1 MKAVNNDS
9 FDNSWFNPGRGRF
22 IQLIWYIVNAVL
34 FNSYLFPFSYLKK
47 IILNL
52 FGARIGI
59 GEVIKPKVSIKYPW
73 KLSVGDYSW
82 IGENVWIDNLASVSI
97 GATCCLSQGAML
109 LTGNHN
115 YKKTTFDLMI
125 DEIILENGVW
135 IGSQSTV
142 CPKVTC
148 KSHSILSV
156 GSVATSNL
164 EPYSVYQGNPAV
176 FIKLRV
182 IE

>member
-9 FDNSWFNPGRGRF
+9 FDNSWFNPRRGRF

-59 GEVIKPKVSIKYPW
+59 GVVIKPKVNIKYPW
-73 KLSVGDYSW
+73 KLIIGEYSW

-97 GATCCLSQGAML
+97 GANCCLSQGAML

-115 YKKTTFDLMI
+115 YKKTTFDLMVG
-125 DEIILENGVW
+125 EIILENGVW

-164 EPYSVYQGNPAV
+164 EPYSIYQGNPAV